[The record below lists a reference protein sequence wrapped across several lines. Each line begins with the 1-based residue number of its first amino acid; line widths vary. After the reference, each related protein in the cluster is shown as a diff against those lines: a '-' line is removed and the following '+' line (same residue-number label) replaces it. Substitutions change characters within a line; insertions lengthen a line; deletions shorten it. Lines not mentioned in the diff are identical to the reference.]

1 LLAELQSKIGNRKSK
16 IWEGKMGLR
25 ETIATARGLSPAG
38 LVLKNGNLVNVL
50 SGEIYPTDV
59 AIEGHVI
66 VGLGSYRGKEEIDL
80 SGKYICPGF
89 IDGHVHIESSMVP
102 IPEYA
107 RAVVPMGTTTVIMD
121 CHEIANVMGVD
132 GITLMLASSKL
143 APLGVFA
150 VLPSSVPASP
160 FETPGAVLNAFDL
173 QLLLEKRRVLGM
185 GEMMNYPGV
194 INGDPAVLDK
204 MKMVEIQRLVVDG
217 HAPGLTGKDL
227 NAYIAAGVH
236 SDHESMTAA
245 EAREK
250 IRAGMWLMVREASN
264 AHNLRDLLP
273 VIKELHPRRCML
285 VTDDRDPGDILR
297 LGDMNYLV
305 RMAIAEGLAPVAAIQ
320 MVSCN
325 PAEYFHFRDIGAV
338 APGYVADIVVL
349 DNLQD
354 VNAELVIKRGR
365 IVARDGRALFQ
376 IARAD
381 YSPALNSVR
390 VKPLTIDRLTP
401 PGKPGKA
408 RVIGVVTDQ
417 LTTDLLW
424 EDAPLRDGCLVADP
438 ERDILKIAV
447 VERHHATGNVGV
459 ALIKGFGLKRGAFA
473 SSVGHDAHNIAVVGT
488 NDEDMLCAVNKIVDM
503 QGGLAVCDGGRVL
516 EALPL
521 AIAGLMS
528 ELPLDEVDR
537 RLQRLERAI
546 TQRGCTQAH
555 PFMLLAFMPLS
566 VIPSLKL
573 TDRGL
578 VDVDRFEFVP
588 VQE

>member
-1 LLAELQSKIGNRKSK
+1 
-16 IWEGKMGLR
+16 MGLR
-25 ETIATARGLSPAG
+25 ETIATARGLAPAD
-38 LVLKNGNLVNVL
+38 LVLKNGSLVNVF
-50 SGEIYPTDV
+50 SGEIYTTSV
-59 AIEGHVI
+59 AIEGNVI
-66 VGLGSYRGKEEIDL
+66 VGLGDYEGSDEIDVA
-80 SGKYICPGF
+80 GKFICPGF

-150 VLPSSVPASP
+150 VLPSCVPASP

-227 NAYIAAGVH
+227 NAYITAGVL
-236 SDHESMTAA
+236 SDHESMTAD

-250 IRAGMWLMVREASN
+250 IRCGMWLMVREASN
-264 AHNLRDLLP
+264 AHNLRALLP
-273 VIKELHPRRCML
+273 AIKEMNPRRCMF

-305 RMAIAEGLAPVAAIQ
+305 RMAVAEGLSPVTAIQ
-320 MVSCN
+320 MVTCN
-325 PAEYFHFRDIGAV
+325 PAEYFHLRDIGSV
-338 APGYVADIVVL
+338 APGYMADIAVF
-349 DNLQD
+349 DNLTD
-354 VNAELVIKRGR
+354 FNASLVIKRGR
-365 IVARDGRALFQ
+365 VVASQGRPLFH
-376 IARAD
+376 IGRAD
-381 YSPALNSVR
+381 YSAALNSVR
-390 VKPLTIDRLTP
+390 MKPLTPESLRL

-408 RVIGVVTDQ
+408 RVIGVVEGQ
-417 LTTDLLW
+417 LTTELLW
-424 EDAPLRDGCLVADP
+424 EDAPLCEGEIVSDP
-438 ERDILKIAV
+438 QRDILKIAV
-447 VERHHATGNVGV
+447 VERHHATGNIGL
-459 ALIKGFGLKRGAFA
+459 ALIRGFGLTEGAFA
-473 SSVGHDAHNIAVVGT
+473 SSVGHDAHNIAVVGA
-488 NDEDMLCAVNKIVDM
+488 NDEDMICAVNKIVEM
-503 QGGLAVCDGGRVL
+503 QGGLAVCQGGRVL

-537 RLQRLERAI
+537 RLTRLEQAVARM
-546 TQRGCTQAH
+546 GCRQQH

-566 VIPSLKL
+566 VIPALKI

-578 VDVDRFEFVP
+578 VDVTKFEFVG
-588 VQE
+588 VQEDIV

>member
-1 LLAELQSKIGNRKSK
+1 
-16 IWEGKMGLR
+16 MGLR
-25 ETIATARGLSPAG
+25 ETIATARGLAPAD

-50 SGEIYPTDV
+50 SGEIYQTDV
-59 AIEGHVI
+59 AIQGHMV
-66 VGLGSYRGKEEIDL
+66 VGLGSYSGKEEIDA

-89 IDGHVHIESSMVP
+89 IDGHVHIESSTVP

-107 RAVVPMGTTTVIMD
+107 RAVVPLGTTTVIMD
-121 CHEIANVMGVD
+121 CHEIANVMGLE

-160 FETPGAVLNAFDL
+160 FETPGAVLSAFDL
-173 QLLLEKRRVLGM
+173 QILLEKRRVLGM

-194 INGDPAVLDK
+194 INADPAVLDK

-227 NAYIAAGVH
+227 NAYVAAGVH

-273 VIKELHPRRCML
+273 VIKELQPRRCMF

-305 RMAIAEGLAPVAAIQ
+305 RIAIAEGLSPIAAIQ
-320 MVSCN
+320 MVTCN

-349 DNLQD
+349 DNLRD

-365 IVARDGRALFQ
+365 VVAREGRALFPVE
-376 IARAD
+376 RVD
-381 YSPALNSVR
+381 YSAALNSVH
-390 VKPLTIDRLTP
+390 VKPLSIESFRLA
-401 PGKPGKA
+401 GKRGRA
-408 RVIGVVTDQ
+408 RVIGVVADQ
-417 LTTDLLW
+417 LTTNLLW
-424 EDAPLRDGCLVADP
+424 EEAPLRDGQLVADP
-438 ERDILKIAV
+438 QRDILKIAV

-473 SSVGHDAHNIAVVGT
+473 SSVGHDAHNITVVGA
-488 NDEDMLCAVNKIVDM
+488 NDADMLCAVNKIVDM
-503 QGGLAVCDGGRVL
+503 QGGLAVCEGGQVR

-521 AIAGLMS
+521 AIAGLMA
-528 ELPLDEVDR
+528 ELPLAEVDR
-537 RLQRLERAI
+537 RLERLQRAI
-546 TQRGCTQAH
+546 AQAGCTQPH

-566 VIPSLKL
+566 VIPSLKI

-578 VDVDRFEFVP
+578 VDVDKFEFVG